1 MAVKDEFAEILQEDM
16 NAEDNLESIIESE
29 YDFGA
34 FDNLFRTTSFNEQMD
49 KLFPCGVSEENL
61 KILDI

>member
-1 MAVKDEFAEILQEDM
+1 MAIRDQFAEILQEDM
-16 NAEDNLESIIESE
+16 NIEDNLESIIESE

-34 FDNLFRTTSFNEQMD
+34 FDNLFSTSSFAEQMD
-49 KLFPCGVSEENL
+49 ELFPLGVNEDNM

>member
-1 MAVKDEFAEILQEDM
+1 MAIRDEFAEILQEDM
-16 NAEDNLESIIESE
+16 NTEDNLDSIIESE

-34 FDNLFRTTSFNEQMD
+34 FDNLFSTSSFNEQMD
-49 KLFPCGVSEENL
+49 KLFPCGINEDNL